1 MTASHAGA
9 AAPILTR
16 SRPAAP
22 VRIVHVGIGAF
33 HRAHQAWYTAHA
45 TDADQWGIAGFTG
58 RSPEIADQL
67 SAQDSVYTLV
77 ERSAGEDR
85 FETIESIVE
94 AHHGDDIARLIELI
108 CRPEVAIVTLTVT
121 EAGYVLGADGY
132 LRIHDPLI
140 VADLAAVRASRDAGS
155 TPTPRSAVAR
165 LVVALRARH
174 DAGAPAVAVISCDNL
189 PDNGR
194 VLARAC
200 HAFADQL
207 DPGASAWLDEVAAFV
222 STSVDRITPRT
233 SPEDQATV
241 RIATG
246 HTDHVPVVT
255 EPFSDWVL
263 EGDFPSGRPAWESAG
278 ARFVTDLSPWEL
290 RKLRLLNGAHTLM
303 AALGG
308 LYGHETVDS
317 AIRDPR
323 CRDLVTA
330 WWDEAGRDLP
340 DVLDLAT
347 YRTALLA
354 RFENPRIAH
363 RLAQIGQDARSK
375 IRIRIVPTVI
385 RELDEGRDP
394 HAGLTAIAALL
405 VLDGVPADEQ
415 SITAALAE
423 ISPTLAG
430 RPEVVSALIR
440 IAHHLPDPSTIGAS

>member
-165 LVVALRARH
+165 LVVAL
-174 DAGAPAVAVISCDNL
+174 AGATRRGRSGRRRDLLRQPARQRASARPRLSCVRRPTRPRCIGVAGRG
-189 PDNGR
+189 GR
-194 VLARAC
+194 VRQHLRGPHHTPNNTRGPGHRA
-200 HAFADQL
+200 D
-207 DPGASAWLDEVAAFV
+207 S
-222 STSVDRITPRT
+222 DR
-233 SPEDQATV
+233 
-241 RIATG
+241 
-246 HTDHVPVVT
+246 
-255 EPFSDWVL
+255 
-263 EGDFPSGRPAWESAG
+263 
-278 ARFVTDLSPWEL
+278 
-290 RKLRLLNGAHTLM
+290 
-303 AALGG
+303 
-308 LYGHETVDS
+308 
-317 AIRDPR
+317 
-323 CRDLVTA
+323 
-330 WWDEAGRDLP
+330 
-340 DVLDLAT
+340 
-347 YRTALLA
+347 
-354 RFENPRIAH
+354 AH
-363 RLAQIGQDARSK
+363 R
-375 IRIRIVPTVI
+375 
-385 RELDEGRDP
+385 
-394 HAGLTAIAALL
+394 
-405 VLDGVPADEQ
+405 
-415 SITAALAE
+415 
-423 ISPTLAG
+423 
-430 RPEVVSALIR
+430 
-440 IAHHLPDPSTIGAS
+440 